1 MSHTCGACEHFS
13 KTWEEFNGLH
23 GNQLNVAS
31 IDCLTHEGRPI
42 CFEYDVKR
50 YPSLA
55 LFKDDGYYL
64 FDDFAQGRPRTMELL
79 EQFIDEFDYMKK
91 LKKLKLRK
99 IKGNL
104 TFREHVKNAID
115 LFSFEVLEM
124 SDSIFK
130 DYDIVP

>member
-1 MSHTCGACEHFS
+1 
-13 KTWEEFNGLH
+13 
-23 GNQLNVAS
+23 
-31 IDCLTHEGRPI
+31 
-42 CFEYDVKR
+42 
-50 YPSLA
+50 
-55 LFKDDGYYL
+55 
-64 FDDFAQGRPRTMELL
+64 MELL